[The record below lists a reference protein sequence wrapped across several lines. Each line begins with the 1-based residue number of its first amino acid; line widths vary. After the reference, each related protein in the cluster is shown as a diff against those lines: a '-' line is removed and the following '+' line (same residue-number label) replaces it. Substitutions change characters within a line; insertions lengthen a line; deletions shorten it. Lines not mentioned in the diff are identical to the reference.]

1 MAQGVD
7 PTKVIQKLAI
17 RMANEIIQ
25 SAANEVALEEAQ
37 AVIAKHETP
46 TAQSEG

>member
-7 PTKVIQKLAI
+7 PSKVIQKLAV

-25 SAANEVALEEAQ
+25 SAATEVALEEAQ
-37 AVIAKHETP
+37 AAIAKHETP
-46 TAQSEG
+46 TAPNEG

>member
-7 PTKVIQKLAI
+7 PTKVIQKLAV

-37 AVIAKHETP
+37 AVIAQLEKP
-46 TAQSEG
+46 TAPSEG